1 MSHTNSTPKP
11 EANMSDHT
19 PGPWHIVTDEHG
31 NTEIITDSRPYICTV
46 APGKCEDVTVAN
58 ARLIAAAP
66 ELLEALMS
74 ILDYA
79 PEMELCIAS
88 KYGGDSFTY
97 VGFRGYIADAKAAV
111 SKALG
116 E

>member
-11 EANMSDHT
+11 EASMSGHT

-66 ELLEALMS
+66 DMRSLLLQIHTELS
-74 ILDYA
+74 NT
-79 PEMELCIAS
+79 AS
-88 KYGGDSFTY
+88 
-97 VGFRGYIADAKAAV
+97 ADADPANWEGYTMHRIEKLLWPENA
-111 SKALG
+111 G
-116 E
+116 GNHETG